1 MKMTMKINPLAT
13 AMICTLA
20 VPAVNAFGQTT
31 GVSHPSEVVVTT
43 SSQDDAP
50 VLKTRTTIAA
60 PARVTIETKPS
71 AATAMAAPETAKV
84 DSARGASTPEV
95 YGPFISLV
103 PMTPRADVDANVV
116 TEIAG
121 PANQLPIGTL
131 VKTRMGQDLSTLATV
146 EGTIFTAALTE
157 AVERNG
163 RVLLPA
169 GSLLSGRVTDVHGG
183 RRISGA
189 ASIHLQPTTVTLPD
203 GTKYSLHAQVID
215 TNLLQA
221 VKVDR
226 EGTIVRRDHP
236 KEALAVLS
244 LTAGSGAAAGGI
256 IGGVPGA
263 LIGAAA
269 GAGVSTALWLK
280 QDRQTNV
287 PVNAQVVFALTSP
300 MVVGGQ

>member
-1 MKMTMKINPLAT
+1 MKILTT
-13 AMICTLA
+13 AMMVTLA
-20 VPAVNAFGQTT
+20 VPAVDAIGQRT
-31 GVSHPSEVVVTT
+31 GVSHPSEVTVTT
-43 SSQDDAP
+43 SSQEDAP

-60 PARVTIETKPS
+60 PATVTVETKPS
-71 AATAMAAPETAKV
+71 AAISAAST
-84 DSARGASTPEV
+84 DNSNGASTKETYTQET

-103 PMTPRADVDANVV
+103 PMAPRTDVDANVV
-116 TEIAG
+116 TQIAG

-157 AVERNG
+157 PVERDG

-189 ASIHLQPTTVTLPD
+189 ASIHLQPMTVTLPD
-203 GTKYSLHAQVID
+203 GTKYNLHAQVID

-236 KEALAVLS
+236 KEMLAVLS

-287 PVNAQVVFALTSP
+287 PVNAQIIFALTSP
-300 MVVGGQ
+300 MMVGGQ